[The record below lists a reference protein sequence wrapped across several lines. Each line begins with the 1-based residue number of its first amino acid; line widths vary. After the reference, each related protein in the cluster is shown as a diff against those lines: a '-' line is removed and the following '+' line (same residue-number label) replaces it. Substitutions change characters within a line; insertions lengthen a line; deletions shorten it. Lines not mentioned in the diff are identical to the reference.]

1 MAEGLKPQPSVA
13 KAPRWSWSHALLFSL
28 ASNAAVL
35 FVLKFG
41 ETLWPDRLPGGA
53 HHIFWLASGVNVAG
67 LLILGLRYW
76 PVILLDAFP
85 AWLLAGGPLGITLPA
100 SAANAVEALLA
111 AWMIRKAGG
120 SEALGTVKW
129 TGVLVLASVIAPL
142 ANTLIMPAYLSA
154 AGMLQWQDFGRALA
168 NWNLSNGAAMLML
181 APFILSMW
189 QGEWL
194 FRKSRMETAVTTV
207 VVAVLCLVAFKGV
220 FYGVGLNLAFLA
232 FPAVIYVAARFGFSE
247 TSAALVIALVA
258 THVSLVIHANAQ
270 APAELASDI
279 WFVQAFCWVLAA
291 TGLLV
296 AALVTERR
304 QAEVRSLEAS
314 LREERARLA
323 ALRYQINP
331 HFLFNTLNS
340 IRSATPVTESVPR
353 DMITDLADYLRS
365 TLDHEDAEWVPLAD
379 EFRSARNYLSI
390 EQRRF
395 EERLRVETDLS
406 PEAGVRLVPPFLLQP
421 LVENAIRHGLES
433 SKETCR
439 VFLSAGIVDG
449 SLVIKVSNT
458 GIWKEPV
465 DDSRIGLRNVRRRLE
480 LAFRSAAG
488 LEILHGDGKVSAILH
503 LPQE

>member
-13 KAPRWSWSHALLFSL
+13 NALRWTWSHALLFSL

-85 AWLLAGGPLGITLPA
+85 AWLLAGGPLNITAPA

-120 SEALGTVKW
+120 HEGLGTVKG

-154 AGMLQWQDFGRALA
+154 VGMLQWRDFGHALA

-181 APFILSMW
+181 APFVLSIR
-189 QGEWL
+189 QGEWS
-194 FRKSRMETAVTTV
+194 FRKSRMETVVTTV
-207 VVAVLCLVAFKGV
+207 IVVVLCLVAFKGV

-247 TSAALVIALVA
+247 TSAALVIALAA
-258 THVSLVIHANAQ
+258 THVSLVIHAHAQ
-270 APAELASDI
+270 TPVDLASDI

-365 TLDHEDAEWVPLAD
+365 TLDHEDTEWVPLAD
-379 EFRSARNYLSI
+379 EFRSVRNYLSI

-395 EERLRVETDLS
+395 EERLIVETELS
-406 PEAGVRLVPPFLLQP
+406 PDAGGRLVPPFLLQP

-433 SKETCR
+433 SRETCR
-439 VFLSAGIVDG
+439 VFIAASVVDDG
-449 SLVIKVSNT
+449 LVIEVSNS
-458 GIWKEPV
+458 GVWKEVV
-465 DDSRIGLRNVRRRLE
+465 DESRLGLRNVRRRLE
-480 LAFRSAAG
+480 LAFRSEAH
-488 LEILHGDGKVSAILH
+488 LKIQHGDGTVRVLLH
-503 LPQE
+503 LPKP